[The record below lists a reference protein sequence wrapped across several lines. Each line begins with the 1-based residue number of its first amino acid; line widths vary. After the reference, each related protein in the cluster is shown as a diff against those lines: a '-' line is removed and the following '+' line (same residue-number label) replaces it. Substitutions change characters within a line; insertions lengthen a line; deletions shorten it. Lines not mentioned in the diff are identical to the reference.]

1 MKWKLPIVFHRKLG
15 SFANHREV
23 TLGHAVS
30 LPTPVPHGFSHA
42 RAYVGRREEENLEE
56 MEKEGE
62 RKRDGDKKNLY
73 LNGLQMM

>member
-42 RAYVGRREEENLEE
+42 RAYVGRREENLEE

-62 RKRDGDKKNLY
+62 RKRGGDKKKNLY

>member
-1 MKWKLPIVFHRKLG
+1 MET
-15 SFANHREV
+15 ANSISPEVGQLREPPG
-23 TLGHAVS
+23 GHAGS
-30 LPTPVPHGFSHA
+30 CCFAPNSCSSWFQP
-42 RAYVGRREEENLEE
+42 RVGVCQGREEENLEE